1 MSHDNTK
8 ILATISGSFHKHLD
22 EIQRTIREFQREG
35 IEVLSPE
42 LSELASSKNGFV
54 MLETDKGSPGEIE
67 TRHLEAIS
75 RSDFL
80 YIVNPEGYLGKS
92 AALEIGF
99 AISRNIPVYSLSEP
113 DDVAFSSLVRSEKP
127 IRTIKR
133 DLKAR
138 TLTKKPP
145 TLAGLQD
152 YVRKVV
158 KLRGFEDETVED
170 GLLLFVE
177 EIGELA
183 RAVRI
188 FVGLKSSRRKRS
200 NIYQHLREELADCL
214 IYLIDIANLADID
227 LENAVRKKEMHDLAR
242 RWH

>member
-1 MSHDNTK
+1 
-8 ILATISGSFHKHLD
+8 
-22 EIQRTIREFQREG
+22 
-35 IEVLSPE
+35 
-42 LSELASSKNGFV
+42 
-54 MLETDKGSPGEIE
+54 
-67 TRHLEAIS
+67 
-75 RSDFL
+75 
-80 YIVNPEGYLGKS
+80 
-92 AALEIGF
+92 
-99 AISRNIPVYSLSEP
+99 
-113 DDVAFSSLVRSEKP
+113 
-127 IRTIKR
+127 
-133 DLKAR
+133 
-138 TLTKKPP
+138 
-145 TLAGLQD
+145 LAGLQD